1 MSEQVTSL
9 DQKTFIRLERLF
21 LTTLGSIAIC
31 LLTGFLIVNSYLRD
45 QKSDAGILNVAGKQ
59 RMLSQKISKE
69 LLQLQDHSPKAAITR
84 ELKMSVKEW
93 DSAHHILLKYFEGNS
108 FSDQNLL
115 NQLDQTFKTLHK
127 TVNTILLQLEPETSI
142 LELQSQIRPFL
153 EIEPQFLDQMDRV
166 VKHYELESTEK
177 VKNLQT
183 LQLILLILGFILLLI
198 TFILVLRPAAKHSSR
213 IIKELLTAEYKAK
226 QTAHNADKLRLE
238 KEQSV
243 NQLMAL
249 NLVMEQSLLFA
260 RIDTEGYVV
269 SAGSKFSGYFN
280 YSPGGTYRK
289 FAEVIAKLPKDQQY
303 INTIIDTHKNTGW
316 QGEVKGSNS
325 QGETSWFEISINPY
339 QPANQPPALL
349 VICFDITVRK
359 NAQSKI
365 NQLTQEHFELEMK
378 QQKELSSKIIEN
390 QEQEQ
395 NRIAKDIHDGIGQM
409 LTGLKYNIESI
420 NSDNP
425 EKTAEKV
432 EQLKSL
438 TAEIINGVRTATFNL
453 SPPELTDY
461 GIAASINKLSQE
473 LSKFTSKDI
482 QTINKTSFNS
492 RLDTLVEI
500 NIYRIVQEAVN
511 NAIKYAESSQI
522 LISIS
527 HSKDMLSIVVDDNGK
542 GFDPDHIVPNSEDQG
557 GMGLT
562 FMRERI
568 KYING
573 RLFISSSEKAGTRI
587 TLNIPL

>member
-1 MSEQVTSL
+1 MSEQVKSL

-21 LTTLGSIAIC
+21 LITLGCIGIC
-31 LLTGFLIVNSYLRD
+31 LLAGFLIFNSYLKD
-45 QKSDAGILNVAGKQ
+45 QKNDASILNVAGKQ
-59 RMLSQKISKE
+59 RMLSQKISKQ
-69 LLQLQDHSPKAAITR
+69 LLQLQNHTQNAAILP
-84 ELKMSVKEW
+84 ELKRSIKEW
-93 DSAHHILLKYFEGNS
+93 DSVHSHLLKYFENNS
-108 FSDQNLL
+108 FSDQILL

-127 TVNTILLQLEPETSI
+127 TANTALQLQQEVSTMG
-142 LELQSQIRPFL
+142 LQNQIHSFL
-153 EIEPQFLDQMDRV
+153 EVEPQYLSQMDKV
-166 VKHYELESTEK
+166 VKHYELDSTEK
-177 VKNLQT
+177 IKNLQT
-183 LQLILLILGFILLLI
+183 LQLILLVLGYALLLI
-198 TFILVLRPAAKHSSR
+198 IFTVVLRPSAKHSSR
-213 IIKELLTAEYKAK
+213 IIKELLTAEQKANEM
-226 QTAHNADKLRLE
+226 ASNADKLRHE
-238 KEQSV
+238 KERSV

-260 RIDTEGYVV
+260 RIDTEGYIVN
-269 SAGSKFSGYFN
+269 AGSKFSGYFN
-280 YSPGGTYRK
+280 YSLGNTYSK
-289 FAEVIAKLPKDQQY
+289 FTEVIAKNPKDQQY
-303 INTIIDTHKNTGW
+303 ISTIIDTHKNTGW

-325 QGETSWFEISINPY
+325 LGETSWFEISINPY
-339 QPANQPPALL
+339 HPADQPAALL
-349 VICFDITVRK
+349 VICFDITDRK

-365 NQLTQEHFELEMK
+365 NQLTQERFQLEME

-420 NSDNP
+420 NTDNP

-432 EQLKSL
+432 EQLKVL
-438 TAEIINGVRTATFNL
+438 TSEIINGVRTATFNL

-461 GIAASINKLSQE
+461 GIVASIIKLSHE

-482 QTINKTSFNS
+482 RTINKTGFNN
-492 RLDTLVEI
+492 RLDNLIEI

-527 HSKDMLSIVVDDNGK
+527 HSQDMLSIIVDDNGK
-542 GFDPDHIVPNSEDQG
+542 GFDPNSQDQG

-562 FMRERI
+562 YMKERI

-573 RLFISSSEKAGTRI
+573 RLFISSSKKTGTRI